1 MDSIIDRV
9 QKLSIFLQKLN
20 PTRDITVTNIAVST
34 RKPPF
39 SPLRLDSRS
48 VAWKV
53 GAVVLGSLFLALS
66 SYIEVPMVPVPVTMQ
81 TFAVTLIGALYGW
94 RFGALTIAAWLV
106 EGAAGFPVLA
116 GGAAGVQHFVG
127 PTGGYLFSFP
137 VVGAVV
143 GWLAERGWNGN
154 RVMLAFVAML
164 IGNLLCLV
172 LGTAWLAV
180 MIGAEKAITFGFLPF
195 VVGGLLKSALGAA
208 TLNLFSTYRT
218 EPRDPRA

>member
-1 MDSIIDRV
+1 MTDV
-9 QKLSIFLQKLN
+9 
-20 PTRDITVTNIAVST
+20 AVST
-34 RKPPF
+34 RKPSFDPF
-39 SPLRLDSRS
+39 RLQSRS
-48 VAWKV
+48 LAWQA

-66 SYIEVPMVPVPVTMQ
+66 SYIEVPMIPVPVTMQ
-81 TFAVTLIGALYGW
+81 TFAVTLVGALYGW

-116 GGAAGVQHFVG
+116 GGAAGIQHFVG

-143 GWLAERGWNGN
+143 GWLVARGWNGD
-154 RVMLAFVAML
+154 RVILAFVAML

-180 MIGAEKAITFGFLPF
+180 MIGAEKAVTFGFLPF
-195 VVGGLLKSALGAA
+195 LVGGLLKSALGAA
-208 TLNLFSTYRT
+208 TLRLFRVA
-218 EPRDPRA
+218 R